1 MKNSFRNSSIKAMML
16 LAFIFIF
23 NLASKAQSDKEVI
36 DLYQAA
42 FGMEKKDLVSQFLKL
57 EVSDPFWAVYDQY
70 ETERKELGQKR
81 IELMVKYIDNFGTMT
96 DVDIDA
102 IMKEMMTLKN
112 SNDKLIDTY
121 YAKVKKVS
129 GSKVSAQFYEIE
141 NFILSAIRLE
151 IMSSIPLIGELDN

>member
-1 MKNSFRNSSIKAMML
+1 MKKTFSLQNIKTAIL
-16 LAFIFIF
+16 ITLISTFS
-23 NLASKAQSDKEVI
+23 LVSKAQSDKEVV

-42 FGMEKKDLVSQFLKL
+42 FGMEKKELVSQFLKL

-70 ETERKELGQKR
+70 ETERKALGQKR
-81 IELMVKYIDNFGTMT
+81 IDLMVKYIDNFGTMT
-96 DVDIDA
+96 DADIDA
-102 IMKEMMTLKN
+102 IMKEMMTLKS

-121 YAKVKKVS
+121 YGKVKKVS

-151 IMSSIPLIGELDN
+151 IMSSIPFIGELED